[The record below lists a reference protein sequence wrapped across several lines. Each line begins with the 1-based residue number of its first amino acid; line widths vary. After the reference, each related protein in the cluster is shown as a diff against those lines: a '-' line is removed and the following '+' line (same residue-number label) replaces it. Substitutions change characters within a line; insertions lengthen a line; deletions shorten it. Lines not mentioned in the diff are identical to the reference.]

1 MHSVEHNYAPNS
13 FNGVWTKNLVNQGNR
28 PLRNADNFML
38 PNPRTELFKKSPLYS
53 LPLEWNNLDESR
65 YIRNKNSFKT
75 VIKFSLLN
83 ALIDSLQANQPNI

>member
-13 FNGVWTKNLVNQGNR
+13 FNGIWTKNLVNQGDR

>member
-1 MHSVEHNYAPNS
+1 MIKY
-13 FNGVWTKNLVNQGNR
+13 
-28 PLRNADNFML
+28 ML

>member
-1 MHSVEHNYAPNS
+1 M
-13 FNGVWTKNLVNQGNR
+13 GKNIGIRIRDLQPGSYFREVR

-83 ALIDSLQANQPNI
+83 ALIDSLQANQPNQ

>member
-13 FNGVWTKNLVNQGNR
+13 FNGVWTKNIVNQGDR

-75 VIKFSLLN
+75 VIKFSQLN

>member
-13 FNGVWTKNLVNQGNR
+13 FNGVWTKNIVNQGDR

-83 ALIDSLQANQPNI
+83 ALIDSLQENQPNI